1 MTTKDASGAWLL
13 RIAMSVGLIAGC
25 GSTPTSPAPTPAP
38 TPAPSPAPAPTIAR
52 YHVTGRVTQEN
63 GSPLSSAAVEVDY
76 ARGGGAFSDPPAH
89 CHSLGCW
96 LLTKTDPAG
105 RYEVTF
111 EPGPGPIFLAS
122 SAAGVIYGFMEGFA
136 NNVQLLPVGS
146 AEIVQNL
153 RLRPVRR
160 IDVGQSIEV
169 TVEPDSSLCS
179 DLEDLYALSYR
190 CEFVDVVAPTQGT
203 LLVEIRSGAGGAVP
217 TVFWTTSGNY
227 IGPITRSPDIST
239 APIQIRGGTYGI
251 LAGIPAGSAPQ
262 RLTVHTSMK

>member
-1 MTTKDASGAWLL
+1 MTTDASRVWWLC
-13 RIAMSVGLIAGC
+13 IAMSVAVTAAC

-38 TPAPSPAPAPTIAR
+38 TPAPSPAPAPTITR

-63 GSPLSSAAVEVDY
+63 GSPLSGAGVEVDY
-76 ARGGGAFSDPPAH
+76 REGGGGFSDPPAR

-96 LLTKTDPAG
+96 LFARTDPAG
-105 RYEVTF
+105 NYDVTF
-111 EPGPGPIFLAS
+111 EPGPGPIFLGQG
-122 SAAGVIYGFMEGFA
+122 AGVIYGLMEGFA
-136 NNVQLLPVGS
+136 TNTQLLPRGS

-190 CEFVDVVAPTQGT
+190 CEFVDVVAPTPGT
-203 LLVEIRSGAGGAVP
+203 LLVELRGSVGGVVP

-227 IGPITRSPDIST
+227 TGPITRSPDVST
-239 APIQIRGGTYGI
+239 VPIQIRGGTYGI

-262 RLTVHTSMK
+262 RLAVHTSMK

>member
-1 MTTKDASGAWLL
+1 MTTDASRAWLL
-13 RIAMSVGLIAGC
+13 CIAMTVTLTAGC
-25 GSTPTSPAPTPAP
+25 GSTPTSPATTPAP
-38 TPAPSPAPAPTIAR
+38 TPAPTPSPAPAPTIAR

-63 GSPLSSAAVEVDY
+63 GSPLSGAGVEVDY
-76 ARGGGAFSDPPAH
+76 REGGGGFSDPLAR

-96 LLTKTDPAG
+96 LLARTDPAG
-105 RYEVTF
+105 NYDVTF
-111 EPGPGPIFLAS
+111 EPGPGPIFLAQG
-122 SAAGVIYGFMEGFA
+122 AGVIYGLMEGFA
-136 NNVQLLPVGS
+136 TNVQLLPRAS

-160 IDVGQSIEV
+160 IDVGQSVEV

-190 CEFVDVVAPTQGT
+190 CEFVDVVAPAPGT
-203 LLVEIRSGAGGAVP
+203 LLVEVRGSVGGVVP

-227 IGPITRSPDIST
+227 TGPITRSPDVST
-239 APIQIRGGTYGI
+239 VPIQIRGGTYGI

-262 RLTVHTSMK
+262 RLIVHTSMK